1 MSRQFTRFHLH
12 LITCAYLLTF
22 LVSYSYPVRAQRALS
37 SQPRN
42 DITAALGD
50 QSTTGAAV
58 KSEHHEL
65 KTDGVSA
72 TITVLRTG
80 HPFPAGGSAFVQ
92 IKLKNTAKA
101 KRVSAELILETD
113 RADIREVSGSLLTIR
128 EEGSARIAMVEKIA
142 KGKPRIVIVEVGLR
156 EGEPGTGQD
165 EMQNKLKVTLRQP
178 GGTGETA
185 TMGWRVANCASG
197 FYSQIVKVR
206 EGSGAGLAD
215 AIKAARS
222 KDRTRPGRWLFP
234 PRLKTSK
241 ASRKCVS
248 RAKRWNKRRGRYYF
262 SCTKYETIEPMA
274 AGAITPVKS
283 ERSIF
288 NFASRYVYARA
299 YDRELSQTRDS
310 GWAANR
316 VSQNLQ
322 GFLKQKNNP
331 AICTG
336 AIPFLDYFDK
346 RMEGFVKSA
355 TKFDEMAGKSWSLAL
370 LRTTEAVDAAR
381 SDPGG
386 HPGWGTTPL
395 DIPDSTFEPTLQNQ
409 VETLAQLTT
418 NAELIQQISN
428 ADNAFAALRAMSTHL
443 KGATKPSSGLSR
455 SAQYRALSA
464 IEAADYIGTV
474 ARHYTDLRHALI
486 GSMGTIRKA
495 HATNCTCGG

>member
-1 MSRQFTRFHLH
+1 MAWQFTHFHLH
-12 LITCAYLLTF
+12 LIICACLLTS
-22 LVSYSYPVRAQRALS
+22 LVMLSYPARAQRALS
-37 SQPRN
+37 SQTRS
-42 DITAALGD
+42 DITAALGER
-50 QSTTGAAV
+50 STTGEAV
-58 KSEHHEL
+58 KSEYHEL

-72 TITVLRTG
+72 TITVLRTSR
-80 HPFPAGGSAFVQ
+80 PFPAGGSAFAQ

-101 KRVSAELILETD
+101 KRVSAELVLETD
-113 RADIREVSGSLLTIR
+113 RADIRDVSGSSLTIR
-128 EEGSARIAMVEKIA
+128 EEGTARIAMVEKIA
-142 KGKPRIVIVEVGLR
+142 KGKPRIVIVEVRLR

-178 GGTGETA
+178 GGTGESA
-185 TMGWRVANCASG
+185 TMGWSVTNCASG

-241 ASRKCVS
+241 VSRKCVR
-248 RAKRWNKRRGRYYF
+248 RAKRWNKRSGRHYF

-274 AGAITPVKS
+274 VGTITPVKS

-288 NFASRYVYARA
+288 NFASRYVSARA

-336 AIPFLDYFDK
+336 AIPFLNYFDK
-346 RMEGFVKSA
+346 RMEGFVKRAS
-355 TKFDEMAGKSWSLAL
+355 TFDEMAGKSWSLAL
-370 LRTTEAVDAAR
+370 LRTAEAVEAAK

-428 ADNAFAALRAMSTHL
+428 ADNAFAALRVMSTDL
-443 KGATKPSSGLSR
+443 KGAAKSSSESSR
-455 SAQYRALSA
+455 TAQYRALSA

-474 ARHYTDLRHALI
+474 ARHYMDLRHALI
-486 GSMGTIRKA
+486 VSMDTIREA
-495 HATNCTCGG
+495 HAANCTCGG

>member
-12 LITCAYLLTF
+12 LIICACLLTF

-37 SQPRN
+37 SQTRN

-50 QSTTGAAV
+50 QGTTGTAV
-58 KSEHHEL
+58 KSEYHEL

-101 KRVSAELILETD
+101 KRVSAELVLETD

-128 EEGSARIAMVEKIA
+128 EEG
-142 KGKPRIVIVEVGLR
+142 R

-248 RAKRWNKRRGRYYF
+248 RAKRWNKRSGRYYF

-274 AGAITPVKS
+274 VGTITPVKS

-288 NFASRYVYARA
+288 NFASRYVSARA

-336 AIPFLDYFDK
+336 AIPFLNYFDK
-346 RMEGFVKSA
+346 RMEGFVKRAS
-355 TKFDEMAGKSWSLAL
+355 TFDEMAGKSWSLAL
-370 LRTTEAVDAAR
+370 LRTAEAVEAAK

-428 ADNAFAALRAMSTHL
+428 ADNAFAALRVMSTDL
-443 KGATKPSSGLSR
+443 KGAAKSSSESSR
-455 SAQYRALSA
+455 TAQYRALSA

-486 GSMGTIRKA
+486 GSIDTIREA
-495 HATNCTCGG
+495 HAANCTCGG